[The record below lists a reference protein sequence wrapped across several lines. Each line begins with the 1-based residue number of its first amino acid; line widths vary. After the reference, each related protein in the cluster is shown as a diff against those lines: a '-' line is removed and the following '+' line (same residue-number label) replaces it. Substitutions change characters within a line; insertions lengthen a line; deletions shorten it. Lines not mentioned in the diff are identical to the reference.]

1 MKVEQKGHTVSIK
14 DTQGDLVSFLMKVTH
29 EYKTFEKSNIIID
42 ISLHKDL
49 TVKVI
54 NSFLPLS
61 KIHRKAKKSF
71 IIVANGIDFN
81 AVSHQLTIV
90 PSLLEAYD
98 IIDMEDIERDLGF

>member
-49 TVKVI
+49 TVKAI